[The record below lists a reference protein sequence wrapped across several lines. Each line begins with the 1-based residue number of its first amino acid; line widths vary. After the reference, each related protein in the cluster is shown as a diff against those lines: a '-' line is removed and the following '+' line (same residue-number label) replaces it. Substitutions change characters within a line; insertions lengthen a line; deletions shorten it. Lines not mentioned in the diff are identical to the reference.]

1 MTPSE
6 RKRAVEVM
14 VMVMARSMFDQEYW
28 NETDGSRDRMWARV
42 SKSGNR
48 WKERAN
54 AALTALLRIADV
66 KMKDQADDR

>member
-14 VMVMARSMFDQEYW
+14 ARAAWDEDVTPDVENGGKLSW
-28 NETDGSRDRMWARV
+28 
-42 SKSGNR
+42 SKAPVWRKMPYVGLSS
-48 WKERAN
+48 